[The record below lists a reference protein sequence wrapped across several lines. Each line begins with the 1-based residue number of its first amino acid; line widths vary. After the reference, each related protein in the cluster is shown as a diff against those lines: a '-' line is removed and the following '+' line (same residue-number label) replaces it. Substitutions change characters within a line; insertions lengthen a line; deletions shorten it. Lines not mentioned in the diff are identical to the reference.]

1 LSANCA
7 LSIVDA
13 MPIRWTISREERLVV
28 ATTEG
33 IVTLKDVE
41 AYLDALVVA
50 DAMPYAKLFDASDID
65 PRASDDDVMMLGAR
79 MSAYGATLPGGPL
92 AFVVTTRLAR
102 EFIDRYL
109 NLTAAPRPVSIFPT
123 AEEAR
128 SWLDAQPR

>member
-1 LSANCA
+1 
-7 LSIVDA
+7 
-13 MPIRWTISREERLVV
+13 
-28 ATTEG
+28 
-33 IVTLKDVE
+33 
-41 AYLDALVVA
+41 
-50 DAMPYAKLFDASDID
+50 LFDASDID

-128 SWLDAQPR
+128 SWLDAQRR